1 MLQFLPDAQ
10 ILFVMRAYNKPLEER
25 GRGESDMAKTI
36 IHYNG
41 FLFISSLTHICDYI
55 ESATSYVGT

>member
-10 ILFVMRAYNKPLEER
+10 ILLVMRAYNRPLEKGGGTE
-25 GRGESDMAKTI
+25 MAKTI
-36 IHYNG
+36 IQYNG

-55 ESATSYVGT
+55 ESATVK